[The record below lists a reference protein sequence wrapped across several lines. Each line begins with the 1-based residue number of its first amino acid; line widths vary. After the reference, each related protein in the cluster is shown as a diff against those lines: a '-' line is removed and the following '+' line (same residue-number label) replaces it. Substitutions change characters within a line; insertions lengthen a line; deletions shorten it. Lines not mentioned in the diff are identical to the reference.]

1 MSITYR
7 AITATNDEEIR
18 HCLRMLR
25 DTTAGTGF
33 MHESFHKDDATQFTR
48 PWFAW
53 ANTLF
58 GELIL
63 KLAAEHAA
71 LLAGPLG

>member
-1 MSITYR
+1 MR
-7 AITATNDEEIR
+7 ALTSNDDQEIR
-18 HCLRMLR
+18 RCLRWLR

-33 MHESFHKDDATQFTR
+33 IHEAFEKDNPGNFTR

-58 GELIL
+58 GELVV
-63 KLAAEHAA
+63 KLAAERPA
-71 LLAGPLG
+71 LLAAPLG

>member
-1 MSITYR
+1 
-7 AITATNDEEIR
+7 
-18 HCLRMLR
+18 
-25 DTTAGTGF
+25 
-33 MHESFHKDDATQFTR
+33 MHESFHCDNPADFTR

-63 KLAAEHAA
+63 KLKRERPG
-71 LLAGPLG
+71 LLAAPLG